1 MGFTKMT
8 PKQFPKRKSGRF
20 PELKEKDI
28 VEVRWIDATSSSR
41 WYDDITECPVHC
53 ITLGYFER
61 YDYSKELGDYIVL
74 SGSHSELGHVSHLSS
89 VPLPNIE
96 EIRVVSKGES
106 SGSK

>member
-1 MGFTKMT
+1 MGFTKLE
-8 PKQFPKRKSGRF
+8 PKQFPKKKAGRH

-28 VEVRWIDATSSSR
+28 VEVKWVDATSSSS
-41 WYDDITECPVHC
+41 WCVDLSECPIHC

-74 SGSHSELGHVSHLSS
+74 SGSYSELGHVSHLSS

-96 EIRVVSKGES
+96 EIRVVSKGGS
-106 SGSK
+106 SGDK

>member
-28 VEVRWIDATSSSR
+28 VEVKWVDATSSSS
-41 WYDDITECPVHC
+41 WCVDLSECPVHC

-61 YDYSKELGDYIVL
+61 YDYSKELGDYVVL
-74 SGSHSELGHVSHLSS
+74 SGSYSELGHVSHLSS

-96 EIRVVSKGES
+96 EIRVVSKGEKS
-106 SGSK
+106 ADK